1 MIHQSIVIPMCLSM
15 FELTQ
20 LIAMSFNH
28 TTRFVR
34 TDVPVSECYGGDTQR
49 NFNRH
54 ENERMLLLELLVLGR
69 V

>member
-1 MIHQSIVIPMCLSM
+1 M